1 MVVWKATEKDIW
13 ASVDDDEVTPSS
25 TPLQTPAMTPAP
37 GTVAAEDLTE
47 PAESSESAEGSG
59 SGSGEAVAE
68 GSSAANEDEKEP
80 PKRVVRREKA
90 ECVICFE
97 EFEEGD
103 IIARLECLCRY
114 HKKCIRAW
122 FDRRG
127 NGECPVHAVH
137 E

>member
-1 MVVWKATEKDIW
+1 MVVWKATEKDTW

-25 TPLQTPAMTPAP
+25 TPVQTPIMTPAP

-47 PAESSESAEGSG
+47 PAELTELAEVEVAEVAAEGSG
-59 SGSGEAVAE
+59 SGSGEVAAPAAE
-68 GSSAANEDEKEP
+68 GSSAVSEDEKQP
-80 PKRVVRREKA
+80 PKRQVKREKA

-114 HKKCIRAW
+114 HKVCIIE
-122 FDRRG
+122 FFL
-127 NGECPVHAVH
+127 
-137 E
+137 